1 MNQDNAIT
9 DVEFKEVPVAIP
21 DPVSFLTQALRDV
34 GYHSPEA
41 WMEGLHPA
49 AKTSPNI
56 GERLFLVNRSLGL
69 YLSEVRNMGDNIV
82 PRMFISGATS
92 YTNWTQ
98 IIKEG
103 VCAWLMGQFDLKT
116 GKRIAP
122 PTVFTPGDE
131 CKETTAEDDSAIGL
145 NLVSTEDAHR
155 TVAYEQP
162 ILTDEQK
169 FKLTIMAHT
178 PGAVDEV
185 TLSPTL
191 KVRNVSRD
199 GSSTFVFQ
207 DTTNSE
213 EWFPLALESW
223 VTAIPATWPIAEE
236 SKGITEI
243 IPQALGTIL
252 EEVKQERGDDV
263 TCTRPDADSVTQEAV
278 YPLGM
283 TPLIVKIDESGYIPD
298 QVTEQKQSRLTTAIL
313 GAQSFTG
320 EQPMLDMKFGGP
332 IGFDPSSY
340 QNIEIVQEQPK
351 DPLFP
356 VAE

>member
-1 MNQDNAIT
+1 MNQDNTIT

-34 GYHSPEA
+34 GYHAPEA

-49 AKTSPNI
+49 AKTSLNI

-122 PTVFTPGDE
+122 PTVFTPGDTP
-131 CKETTAEDDSAIGL
+131 KETAVEDDSAIGL
-145 NLVSTEDAHR
+145 NLVSTEDAHK
-155 TVAYEQP
+155 TVAYTQP
-162 ILTDEQK
+162 VLTDEQK
-169 FKLTIMAHT
+169 FKITMMVHSPLSET
-178 PGAVDEV
+178 GVRLSEDEV

-199 GSSTFVFQ
+199 GSGVIVFQ

-213 EWFPLALESW
+213 EWFPLASESW
-223 VTAIPATWPIAEE
+223 DYAIPVSWGDIPKVPELFPAIEHVDEE

-243 IPQALGTIL
+243 IPQALGTI
-252 EEVKQERGDDV
+252 
-263 TCTRPDADSVTQEAV
+263 
-278 YPLGM
+278 
-283 TPLIVKIDESGYIPD
+283 
-298 QVTEQKQSRLTTAIL
+298 
-313 GAQSFTG
+313 
-320 EQPMLDMKFGGP
+320 
-332 IGFDPSSY
+332 
-340 QNIEIVQEQPK
+340 
-351 DPLFP
+351 
-356 VAE
+356 